1 MNRRN
6 VQDEDEYQF
15 QEQEDEDFDEEQGK
29 NRRQEAAVVTRR
41 SMRTAVLTAHGKR
54 ESSADS
60 NVGSWRGERRSA
72 RLGFQD
78 PFEPDKRPPKRSRTE
93 ESTAS
98 GGSVDANL
106 TSTIQNHN
114 DSNVNGTGMR
124 KDKLKTTGAAALK
137 PTEMIV
143 EQVAGKKKSRFWIYA
158 IEPVQESGTESD
170 GKDTKMEKNVDS
182 SKAVNGHGSTNGRG
196 GLHVGQR
203 RVVESTA

>member
-1 MNRRN
+1 
-6 VQDEDEYQF
+6 
-15 QEQEDEDFDEEQGK
+15 
-29 NRRQEAAVVTRR
+29 
-41 SMRTAVLTAHGKR
+41 
-54 ESSADS
+54 
-60 NVGSWRGERRSA
+60 
-72 RLGFQD
+72 
-78 PFEPDKRPPKRSRTE
+78 
-93 ESTAS
+93 
-98 GGSVDANL
+98 
-106 TSTIQNHN
+106 
-114 DSNVNGTGMR
+114 MR